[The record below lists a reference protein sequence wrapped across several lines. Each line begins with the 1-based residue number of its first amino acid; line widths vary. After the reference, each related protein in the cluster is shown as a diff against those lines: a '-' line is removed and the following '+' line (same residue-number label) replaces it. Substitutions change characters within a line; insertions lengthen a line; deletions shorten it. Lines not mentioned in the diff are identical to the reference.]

1 MKTTRAKKTAAR
13 VPRRWRTPPP
23 LTRGSE
29 PLEGMDLLREIGGE
43 TGVLLW
49 QAYRN
54 VMFWGSADEG
64 ERSPLFSPK
73 SGEKRRRE
81 LAEASV
87 PRGLLDSLNV
97 IAEMLDAPDEI
108 PGDRVAEACTEI
120 AHWASEER
128 HAVTALSF
136 AQAAALAAP
145 RSAVLSLAVGQLA
158 RKRGEAA
165 RAESWFRHTIMIG
178 RQVGDWESYS
188 RAYISLG
195 NMLVLRGNFPA
206 AQRMHIKALR
216 AARRKGLHHL
226 QGSALHDLFVIASE
240 TGRVQQAED
249 LARQAYRAYGSSS
262 AKLPLL
268 AMDVAYFWMQQ
279 GYFERALEVFQAL
292 EPHIWDPRPRVATL
306 ANLARAAAG
315 CGQRDTFRKSWT
327 EVTRLLR
334 QPGTE
339 EPAAGCLLELAAG
352 ARSLEE
358 WDRAESAAEQALET
372 ATARNQSKVRL
383 QAEALLEAIRAG
395 RTVEERQRPREASAK
410 GTSLASDIVKSL
422 ERMERQHA

>member
-1 MKTTRAKKTAAR
+1 MKTSRAKKSAPR

-54 VMFWGSADEG
+54 VMFWTAAEEG
-64 ERSPLFSPK
+64 ERAVLFSPK
-73 SGEKRRRE
+73 AGEKRRRE
-81 LAEASV
+81 LSEASV
-87 PRGLLDSLNV
+87 PRDLIEPLEVVAAMLDS
-97 IAEMLDAPDEI
+97 PDET
-108 PGDRVAEACTEI
+108 PGERVSEACTRI
-120 AHWASEER
+120 AQWASEER
-128 HAVTALSF
+128 HSVAALAF
-136 AQAAALAAP
+136 AQAAAVASP
-145 RSAVLSLAVGQLA
+145 RNAVLSLSVGQLA
-158 RKRGEAA
+158 RKRGESA

-178 RQVGDWESYS
+178 RQVGDWDSYA
-188 RAYISLG
+188 RAYIGLG

-216 AARRKGLHHL
+216 ASRRKGLHHL
-226 QGSALHDLFVIASE
+226 QGLALHDLFVIASE

-249 LARQAYRAYGSSS
+249 LARQAYRAYGPKSD
-262 AKLPLL
+262 KLPDL

-292 EPHIWDPRPRVATL
+292 EPQIWNPRARVNTV

-315 CGQRDTFRKSWT
+315 SGQRDVFRKSWT
-327 EVTRLLR
+327 EVNRLLR
-334 QPGTE
+334 QPGTDE
-339 EPAAGCLLELAAG
+339 TAAGCMLELAAG

-358 WDRAESAAEQALET
+358 WDRAESAAEQALEI
-372 ATARNQSKVRL
+372 AIARGQAKVRL
-383 QAEALLEAIRAG
+383 QAEALLDAIRAG
-395 RTVEERQRPREASAK
+395 RKVEERRKPQGESPK
-410 GTSLASDIVKSL
+410 GDGLASDIVKSL
-422 ERMERQHA
+422 EHRERQYA

>member
-1 MKTTRAKKTAAR
+1 MKTTRAKKAAAR

-29 PLEGMDLLREIGGE
+29 ALEGMGLLREIGGE

-54 VMFWGSADEG
+54 VMFWGSAEEG
-64 ERSPLFSPK
+64 ERAVLFSPK
-73 SGEKRRRE
+73 AGEKRRRE

-87 PRGLLDSLNV
+87 PRGLLEPLNV
-97 IAEMLDAPDEI
+97 IAELLDSPDDI

-120 AHWASEER
+120 AHWATEER

-145 RSAVLSLAVGQLA
+145 RSAALSYSVGQLA
-158 RKRGEAA
+158 RNRGEAA

-178 RQVGDWESYS
+178 RQVGDWDSYS
-188 RAYISLG
+188 RAYLSLG

-226 QGSALHDLFVIASE
+226 QGNALHDLFVIAAE
-240 TGRVQQAED
+240 TGPCSAGGRPRAPGLPRVRAGRATSCPV
-249 LARQAYRAYGSSS
+249 LAIGRGVLLDGAGLLRAAG
-262 AKLPLL
+262 
-268 AMDVAYFWMQQ
+268 
-279 GYFERALEVFQAL
+279 EVFQAL
-292 EPHIWDPRPRVATL
+292 EPHIWEPRTRVNTL

-315 CGQRDTFRKSWT
+315 SG
-327 EVTRLLR
+327 
-334 QPGTE
+334 
-339 EPAAGCLLELAAG
+339 
-352 ARSLEE
+352 
-358 WDRAESAAEQALET
+358 SAMCFVS
-372 ATARNQSKVRL
+372 R
-383 QAEALLEAIRAG
+383 G
-395 RTVEERQRPREASAK
+395 RR
-410 GTSLASDIVKSL
+410 
-422 ERMERQHA
+422 